1 MQHTKLVL
9 EVWGKTAA
17 ENAPIARPIK
27 TNGTDENTCQNISHL
42 KFARANGRIC
52 QKKHVT
58 WKLQYFKS
66 DYYNHNVIIYIYTVY
81 IYILP
86 P

>member
-52 QKKHVT
+52 QKKNMSHESCNT
-58 WKLQYFKS
+58 LSQS
-66 DYYNHNVIIYIYTVY
+66 IITTM
-81 IYILP
+81 
-86 P
+86 